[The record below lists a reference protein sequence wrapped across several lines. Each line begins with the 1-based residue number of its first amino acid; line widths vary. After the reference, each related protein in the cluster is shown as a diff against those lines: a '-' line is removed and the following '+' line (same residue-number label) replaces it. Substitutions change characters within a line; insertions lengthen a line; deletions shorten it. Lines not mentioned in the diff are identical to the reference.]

1 MGIKTKSENRKG
13 NLNHFAAKSKQI
25 DKLQI
30 GTVTKL
36 IHWHDANPVKTACT
50 SLVKQTKGGFIL
62 F

>member
-1 MGIKTKSENRKG
+1 MGNSWLSEIFKTIFIFLGSCMGIKTKSENRKG

-36 IHWHDANPVKTACT
+36 IH
-50 SLVKQTKGGFIL
+50 
-62 F
+62 